1 MGEDI
6 EHGLDSLVSCDEPL
20 AMGIDHLVRFTGVL
34 EPIKTVVLEI
44 NTTICQ
50 TVRFGETKRISNPA
64 AAQLQK

>member
-1 MGEDI
+1 MKVEKDHISDFSSVERMFYSGK
-6 EHGLDSLVSCDEPL
+6 LVC
-20 AMGIDHLVRFTGVL
+20 VL

-50 TVRFGETKRISNPA
+50 TVRFGKTKRISNPA